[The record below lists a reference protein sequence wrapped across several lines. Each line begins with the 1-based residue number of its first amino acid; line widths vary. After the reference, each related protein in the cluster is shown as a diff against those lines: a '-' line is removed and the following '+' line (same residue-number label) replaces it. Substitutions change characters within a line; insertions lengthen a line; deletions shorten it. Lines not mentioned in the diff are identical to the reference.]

1 MVLINTKKIQF
12 ESLKTNFKFKFF
24 HHNFRFITYTLS
36 KYNVNKKRNI
46 WKSIGNKRI
55 KSQQYFFKTIIL
67 DKQFYTFLK
76 TQFRYN
82 KFTKLVIIFILVRTQ
97 THIDICYGSD
107 INLCQDFTQNR
118 NFIISFIYNNNS
130 KTDKTICSSG
140 GATSRIFYKFF

>member
-1 MVLINTKKIQF
+1 MVHNWFVSIFLYNQYLNLDIKIYVQNIIYNNY
-12 ESLKTNFKFKFF
+12 SKTNKTI
-24 HHNFRFITYTLS
+24 N
-36 KYNVNKKRNI
+36 
-46 WKSIGNKRI
+46 
-55 KSQQYFFKTIIL
+55 FFKTIIL

-97 THIDICYGSD
+97 TLIDICYGSD

-140 GATSRIFYKFF
+140 GATSRIFYKFFLNIFSHSRNQLFSKKY